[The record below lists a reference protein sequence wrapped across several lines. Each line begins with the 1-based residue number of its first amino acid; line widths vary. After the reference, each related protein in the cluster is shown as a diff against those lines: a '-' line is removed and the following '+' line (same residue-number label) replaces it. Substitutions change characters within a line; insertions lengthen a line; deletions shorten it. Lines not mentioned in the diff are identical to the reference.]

1 MAVSNF
7 GDLVAFVAVAQERS
21 FTRAAAKLNVSQSAL
36 SQTIRQLEARLGVRL
51 LTRTTRSVAPTDAGA
66 KLLKAA
72 APRLEELEAELAAV
86 AELRDTPTGTIRLTA
101 SEYAADSVLWPR
113 LADFMQKYTD
123 VKVELTI
130 DYGLT
135 DIAAEQYDMGVRLG
149 DDIEKDMIAA
159 RIGPDLRFVVVGSPD
174 YFLKCPAPQ
183 HPRDLSEHNCIG
195 FRLPTLG
202 NLYAW
207 ELSKGNKIAN
217 VRVSGNIVLN
227 GLYQIITAA
236 LHGLGLALLPEESV
250 RQHLDE
256 GRLVAV
262 MHDWCP
268 TYTGFHL
275 YYPSRHHSSRAMVLL
290 VEALRHKT

>member
-36 SQTIRQLEARLGVRL
+36 SQTIRQLETRLGVRL

-66 KLLKAA
+66 KLLKSA

-113 LADFMQKYTD
+113 LAEFMQAHPE
-123 VKVELTI
+123 VNIELTI

-159 RIGPDLRFVVVGSPD
+159 RIGPDLRFAIVGSPD
-174 YFLKCPAPQ
+174 YFSKHPAPQ
-183 HPRDLSEHNCIG
+183 HPRDLTEHNCIG

-202 NLYAW
+202 NLYVW
-207 ELSKGNKIAN
+207 ELSKGKKIAN
-217 VRVSGNIVLN
+217 VRVSGNLVLN

-236 LHGLGLALLPEESV
+236 VHGLGLAFIPEEAV

-256 GRLVAV
+256 GRLVTV
-262 MHDWCP
+262 MRDWCP

-275 YYPSRHHSSRAMVLL
+275 YYPSRHQSSRAMVLL
-290 VEALRHKT
+290 VEALRQNG